1 MRTVHKTLLTLVS
14 ALFFLAVFSATLVA
28 NEQAQEA
35 QLIPFKGYDLDG
47 KPVDVQKSIG
57 NKAVMLIFWASWCP
71 SCRTEVPKLNE
82 LAEKYSGRGMDFIGV
97 NVGYNDTYKRAK
109 AFVEKTGMTYPNL
122 FDANGNI
129 GEQYGL
135 QGVPTVVIADKKG
148 VVRYY
153 GHATPEISEE
163 TFKQLMAN

>member
-1 MRTVHKTLLTLVS
+1 MHILRYVFLTLV
-14 ALFFLAVFSATLVA
+14 ATAFLAAAHSVPLMA
-28 NEQAQEA
+28 NEQEVF
-35 QLIPFKGYDLDG
+35 LIPFKGYDLDG
-47 KPVDVQKSIG
+47 KPIDVAQNIG

-82 LAEKYSGRGMDFIGV
+82 LASKYAGRGMEFIGV

-109 AFVEKTGMTYPNL
+109 AFAEKTGMTYPNL
-122 FDANGNI
+122 FDSTGTI

-148 VVRYY
+148 FIRYY
-153 GHATPEISEE
+153 GHATPEITEE

>member
-1 MRTVHKTLLTLVS
+1 MRTMRKNLLVLASVIFFV
-14 ALFFLAVFSATLVA
+14 AGLFAPLMASD
-28 NEQAQEA
+28 QEA
-35 QLIPFKGYDLDG
+35 MLIPFKGYDLEG
-47 KPVDVQKSIG
+47 KPIDVEKNIG

-71 SCRTEVPKLNE
+71 SCRTEVPKLNK
-82 LAEKYSGRGMDFIGV
+82 LAKKYSARGMEFIGV

-122 FDANGNI
+122 FDANGSI
-129 GEQYGL
+129 GEQYAL

-153 GHATPEISEE
+153 GHATPDISEE
-163 TFKQLMAN
+163 VFQQLMAN